1 MIHGTRRVGAALAAL
16 ALAFV
21 VDVPAFAGDATPS
34 PSASQT
40 VRAATSLV
48 YNAAVTN
55 RDLTMMAINE
65 AFTKAVKRAKKELSA
80 ALAKST
86 TPALKSAAVAR
97 FKDAI
102 DRASA
107 IRQAAIDS
115 LPSLPPA
122 PAGKSASK

>member
-1 MIHGTRRVGAALAAL
+1 MLAVL

-21 VDVPAFAGDATPS
+21 VDAPAYAGDATPS
-34 PSASQT
+34 PWPSHK

-80 ALAKST
+80 ALAT
-86 TPALKSAAVAR
+86 ANTPALKSAAVAR

-107 IRQAAIDS
+107 TRQAAIDS
-115 LPSLPPA
+115 LPPLPPA
-122 PAGKSASK
+122 PAGKSAKK